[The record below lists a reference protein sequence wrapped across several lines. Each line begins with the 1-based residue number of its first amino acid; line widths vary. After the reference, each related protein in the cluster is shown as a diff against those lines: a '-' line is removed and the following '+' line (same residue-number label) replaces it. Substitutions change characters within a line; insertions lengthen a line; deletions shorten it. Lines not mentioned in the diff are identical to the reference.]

1 MEIRRE
7 TAPGASGD
15 AGFTLVEL
23 LIVIVVLGLL
33 ATVTV
38 FAVRGITDQG
48 QESACAAELRVLVTA
63 QETQMAGG
71 GGYTDEAGL
80 VAAGALSSESTMYE
94 VTVTDGEYSIVPSA
108 ASSCTGSAGG
118 SSGGAA
124 EPAAAPAPEPVD
136 PVVIDFGGFVGW
148 EYEPA
153 ETADEVV
160 VFGRAEGEADFLAM
174 IAVAPPTSRRV
185 TFLALDQIVDD
196 DDIDTIMSRSR
207 TNGVTDF
214 AIYSADDTSPLADDD
229 GGPAWPDVRTYLANQ
244 VTGSEP
250 LHLLG
255 GGATI
260 EQLLLS
266 IG

>member
-1 MEIRRE
+1 MEIRRGA
-7 TAPGASGD
+7 APGESGD

-48 QESACAAELRVLVTA
+48 QQSACAAELRVLVTA

-71 GGYTDEAGL
+71 DGYTDEAGL
-80 VAAGALSSESTMYE
+80 VAAGALSSESTMYD
-94 VTVTDGEYSIVPSA
+94 VTVTDGDYSIVPSA
-108 ASSCTGSAGG
+108 TSSCTGSAGG
-118 SSGGAA
+118 SSGGTA
-124 EPAAAPAPEPVD
+124 EPAPDPVD
-136 PVVIDFGGFVGW
+136 PVVINFGGYVGW
-148 EYEPA
+148 EYKIA
-153 ETADEVV
+153 DTADEVV
-160 VFGRAEGEADFLAM
+160 VLGGAAGEADFLAM
-174 IAVAPPTSRRV
+174 IAWAPDTSRRV
-185 TFLALDQIVDD
+185 TFIHLSEIVDD

-207 TNGVTDF
+207 NNGVTDF
-214 AIYSADDTSPLADDD
+214 AIYPADDTSPLADGG
-229 GGPAWPDVRTYLANQ
+229 GGPAWSDVQTYLANQ
-244 VTGSEP
+244 VTASEP